1 MKKVL
6 SILLALAL
14 LLAVFP
20 ASLAESAAS
29 RRLWSLPDEIT
40 LTSQTVPMY
49 LLEAGNKDE
58 ITLYFVNGQTDI
70 PYIDMQ
76 TANDLIEDAMQLNGD
91 DKYEL
96 TMSQEGTVVTLT
108 RENGSS
114 VSIDFSDD
122 TMAWDNYNLFTAM
135 SFATTNLDIVGASG
149 FNAEGEPELFQRTG
163 NTYVREGEDIGIRF
177 SDFFIDL
184 IYEDGVGYMP
194 LQTVSD
200 LFIAYSYLNMAY
212 NGEAVFMILNSE
224 LTDMTDLYYAVEPRE
239 RSEAL
244 AHFNYV
250 ELCLSLQFNY
260 GLKNAHNI
268 PSFGTLFELTG
279 MEDRLMS
286 PNAEEANI
294 ALYDVVSGH
303 IDDLHTSFR
312 SASPYAGN
320 IKIQPTIESVAMK
333 NMRDNAIAYY
343 TASSE
348 FYPESRPSYEEIGN
362 TAYVTFDRFEYDSE
376 NDYYGGYEKG
386 ELVQDTIGLIMHAQK
401 QITRE
406 NSPIENVVIDLS
418 TNLGG
423 TADAAVYTI
432 AWFLGECTLSLA
444 DAINGALST
453 TTYKIDTNC
462 DRVFDEK
469 DTVAHL
475 NRYCIISPISFS
487 CGNLVPAVFKNSSEV
502 TLLGRRSGGGACA
515 VQPLITADGTLW
527 QISGKLQLS
536 TLINGSYYDVDKGVE
551 PDITLTKLQNFYNRE
566 KLTEYL
572 NNLI

>member
-20 ASLAESAAS
+20 ASLAEGAAS

-58 ITLYFVNGQTDI
+58 ITLYFANGQNDI

-122 TMAWDNYNLFTAM
+122 TMAWGNYNLFTAM

-212 NGEAVFMILNSE
+212 NGEAVFMILNSD

-320 IKIQPTIESVAMK
+320 IQIQPTIESVAMK

-362 TAYVTFDRFEYDSE
+362 TAYVTFDRFEYDGE

>member
-20 ASLAESAAS
+20 ASLAEGAAS

-49 LLEAGNKDE
+49 LTEAANKDE

-135 SFATTNLDIVGASG
+135 SFATTNLDAVGASG
-149 FNAEGEPELFQRTG
+149 FNAEGEPELFQRTD

-212 NGEAVFMILNSE
+212 NGEAVFMILNSD

-320 IKIQPTIESVAMK
+320 IQIQPTIESVAMK
-333 NMRDNAIAYY
+333 NMRDNVIAYY

-348 FYPESRPSYEEIGN
+348 FYPESRPNYEEIGN
-362 TAYVTFDRFEYDSE
+362 TAYVTFDRFEYDGE

-386 ELVQDTIGLIMHAQK
+386 DLVKDTIGLIMHAQK

-423 TADAAVYTI
+423 TVDAAVYTI